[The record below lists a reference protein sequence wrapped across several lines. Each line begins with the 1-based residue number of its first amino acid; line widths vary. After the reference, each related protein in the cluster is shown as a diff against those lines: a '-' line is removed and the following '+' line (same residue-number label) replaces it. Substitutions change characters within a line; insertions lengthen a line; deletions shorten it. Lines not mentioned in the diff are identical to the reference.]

1 MQFRNSISKRIVFLF
16 AASFSCALPAV
27 WAFPAQSA
35 KQESIVEGKVCNVS
49 GEPVAGVLLKLE
61 SSSGALVQEAKTAP
75 NGSFVLTAGNSGIY
89 QLRIA
94 KDGYL
99 PQLLEKVHL
108 EPGKKR
114 MDLILEKIPETAA
127 TSIEFSDSPNFTVAG
142 VTDWSNVGLHG
153 SDANVKTSESLLK
166 ETAALKSGAAEA
178 HAGGAGEA
186 HRLLGDQKEKSGDPV
201 AAVREYEAAVKLD
214 ASEENYFA
222 WGAELLLHR
231 AGIAAVEVLRNGT
244 GLHPKSERMFTA
256 LGAAY
261 YANGQHAE
269 AAEQICHASDLNP
282 SDSLPYL
289 FLGKMEQ
296 AATDISPCSEEK
308 LGRFANLQPANPH
321 ANFYYGLVMLKKARK
336 TQAESDFDRAE
347 QFFRQA
353 VAIDAKYGEVY
364 LELGMMYNARG
375 KKEAALAS
383 FQKAVAATPESSA
396 AHYQLSLAYR
406 RAGETAK
413 ADEEMKT
420 CTLLRK
426 SEQAALEKERR
437 EMRQF
442 VTVLKQSSGPN

>member
-1 MQFRNSISKRIVFLF
+1 M
-16 AASFSCALPAV
+16 
-27 WAFPAQSA
+27 
-35 KQESIVEGKVCNVS
+35 CNVS
-49 GEPVAGVLLKLE
+49 GEPVAGVSLRLE
-61 SSSGALVQEAKTAP
+61 SSSGAFVQETKTAP
-75 NGSFVLTAGNSGIY
+75 NGSFVLTIGNAGVY
-89 QLRIA
+89 RLRIA
-94 KDGYL
+94 KDGFL
-99 PQLLEKVHL
+99 PQLLEKIQL
-108 EPGKKR
+108 APGKKR
-114 MDLILEKIPETAA
+114 LDLILEKALEKIPEKTA

-142 VTDWSNVGLHG
+142 VTDWSNAGLHG

-178 HAGGAGEA
+178 HASGAGDA
-186 HRLLGDQKEKSGDPV
+186 HRLLGDEKEKSGDPV
-201 AAVREYEAAVKLD
+201 AAVREYETAVKLE

-231 AGIAAVEVLRNGT
+231 AGIAAVEVLRKGAE
-244 GLHPKSERMFTA
+244 LHPKSERMFMA

-261 YANGQHAE
+261 YSSGQDAE

-282 SDSLPYL
+282 ADAQPYL

-296 AATDISPCSEEK
+296 AATEISPCSEEK
-308 LGRFANLQPANPH
+308 LSRFANLQPANPR
-321 ANFYYGLVMLKKARK
+321 ANFYYGLVILKKARK
-336 TQAESDFDRAE
+336 TQRESDFSRAE

-383 FQKAVAATPESSA
+383 FQEAVAAGPESSA

-420 CTLLRK
+420 CTRLRK

-442 VTVLKQSSGPN
+442 VTVLKQGSGPN